1 MTLVFDNRKETTQ
14 NVRKKIYAFL
24 ISRYSVLCFPCLQA
38 ILEANARGHK
48 LIIMDARPKINALA
62 NQVSSVKNI

>member
-1 MTLVFDNRKETTQ
+1 MSGKN
-14 NVRKKIYAFL
+14 AFFL
-24 ISRYSVLCFPCLQA
+24 SVLCFPCLQA

-62 NQVSSVKNI
+62 NQVSSVKNVQLAGCLVWVSCEEPC